1 MLLSDLALDWLAKLF
16 MAVEGGAS
24 WPQCSNV
31 ARIAFISKG
40 EHDLDPK
47 GFRGLSILSV
57 CYRLWGVA
65 TLQRLQGWIA
75 SWEVDSLFAGTSKPV
90 GAEDAWYLF
99 SAQLE
104 NERLHGRC
112 TTGGSADIF
121 KCFDQLSRALLVDLC
136 RIGGFPPGPL
146 AAYQAFHEACL
157 YHNSIAG
164 GLGEAHRHPCGI
176 PQGCPLSTT
185 LVAFLLHAW
194 ANGIL
199 DLDATPR
206 ALADDLLVSATG
218 ERRAATLLLRGL
230 LLAPAAVAVCCGRM
244 RVAFPCS
251 PAPF

>member
-75 SWEVDSLFAGTSKPV
+75 SWETDSLFAGTSKPV
-90 GAEDAWYLF
+90 GAEDAWCLF

-104 NERLHGRC
+104 NDRLYGRC
-112 TTGGSADIF
+112 TTRGSADIPNVSTSSVGS
-121 KCFDQLSRALLVDLC
+121 CWSTCAASVAS
-136 RIGGFPPGPL
+136 PL
-146 AAYQAFHEACL
+146 AHFVHTAPSMLAAATTVPL
-157 YHNSIAG
+157 LG
-164 GLGEAHRHPCGI
+164 GLGS
-176 PQGCPLSTT
+176 LTT
-185 LVAFLLHAW
+185 TPVA
-194 ANGIL
+194 
-199 DLDATPR
+199 
-206 ALADDLLVSATG
+206 S
-218 ERRAATLLLRGL
+218 RRAAH
-230 LLAPAAVAVCCGRM
+230 LA
-244 RVAFPCS
+244 
-251 PAPF
+251 